1 MSDIVTVQGLVKKF
15 DDLVAVDHIDF
26 SIAEGEIFGLL
37 GPNGAG
43 KTTTIS
49 MISGLLDATEGDV
62 IVDGHSVRKKP
73 GAVKQVLGVVPQ
85 EVALYPTLTAR
96 ENLAFWGRM
105 YGLGGK
111 ELSSAVDE
119 ALELA
124 GLADRAKERIEKYS
138 GGMKRRINIAAG
150 ILHKP
155 RVLLMDEPTVGIDPQ
170 SRNHILEQVKEL
182 NTAGMT
188 VLYTSHYMEEV
199 EFLCDRV
206 GIMDHGKVIAM
217 GTIDELR
224 KVVGDADIVAVELD
238 EALADGA
245 LESIRA
251 LDVVT
256 EAEATDSSLQVL
268 SVGRRGGA
276 LEHRH
281 GAQRRGRSRARYRGH
296 RAQPRIG
303 VLAPYRQVA
312 AGLRSMPKFLTVTLK
327 DLRVLTRDV
336 AALGVL
342 LGMPMILILIL
353 GSAFGGLAGE
363 AGFDARVAIV
373 NLDSGVG
380 RRRGLG
386 SGCRHRRGCRD
397 RIWPDR
403 QRDGQR
409 HLRHRGAR

>member
-15 DDLVAVDHIDF
+15 DDLVAVDHVDF
-26 SIAEGEIFGLL
+26 AIAEGEIFGLL

-49 MISGLLDATEGDV
+49 IISGLIDATEGDV
-62 IVDGHSVRKKP
+62 IVDGNSVGKKP
-73 GAVKQVLGVVPQ
+73 GAVKKVLGVVPQ
-85 EVALYPTLTAR
+85 EVALYPALTAR
-96 ENLAFWGRM
+96 ENLTFWGRM
-105 YGLGGK
+105 YGMGGK

-182 NTAGMT
+182 NAAGMT

-224 KVVGDADIVAVELD
+224 TLVGDADIVAVELD
-238 EALADGA
+238 EALAEGA

-256 EAEATDSSLQVL
+256 EAEATDSTLQVL
-268 SVGRRGGA
+268 SVDGGA
-276 LEHRH
+276 ALPGIVSALNAVGAHVRGIEVTEPDLESVFLHLT
-281 GAQRRGRSRARYRGH
+281 GKS
-296 RAQPRIG
+296 
-303 VLAPYRQVA
+303 
-312 AGLRSMPKFLTVTLK
+312 LR
-327 DLRVLTRDV
+327 D
-336 AALGVL
+336 
-342 LGMPMILILIL
+342 
-353 GSAFGGLAGE
+353 
-363 AGFDARVAIV
+363 
-373 NLDSGVG
+373 
-380 RRRGLG
+380 
-386 SGCRHRRGCRD
+386 
-397 RIWPDR
+397 
-403 QRDGQR
+403 
-409 HLRHRGAR
+409 